1 MLAVTCLFALQQLQ
15 VGPMPTQVG
24 KEVFV
29 TATDAAMPAA
39 AVVVEVEL
47 PDGSRRPAGA
57 TAEDGRLRFTPQV
70 AGQHVFVATIGGV
83 RCVAPIAVGAERNRW
98 LLGLASVPLG
108 LALLF
113 VHLRRVRRSKLPAAG
128 S

>member
-1 MLAVTCLFALQQLQ
+1 VLAVTCLFALQQLQ

-70 AGQHVFVATIGGV
+70 AGQHVFVATH
-83 RCVAPIAVGAERNRW
+83 RTPPIAVGAERNRW